1 MTNFFQPLA
10 PFAWPIAALLL
21 VVFLA
26 WWLCSDLRP
35 IVTGVIGGIAAHA
48 QKYAPSYGIAVLLG
62 LAASHQA
69 LAEVAEKLGWVYAG
83 AIAKVMQPGIV
94 AMIGFIMRSPSQTQ
108 GGDNP
113 PGGTKP

>member
-1 MTNFFQPLA
+1 MNILTALD

-35 IVTGVIGGIAAHA
+35 IGTGMIQGIAAHA
-48 QKYAPSYGIAVLLG
+48 QKYAPSYGIAILLG
-62 LAASHQA
+62 LAASLQA
-69 LAEVAEKLGWVYAG
+69 LADVADKLGWVYAS
-83 AIAKVMQPGIV
+83 AIAKVTQPGIV

-108 GGDNP
+108 SGDSP
-113 PGGTKP
+113 SGGTKP